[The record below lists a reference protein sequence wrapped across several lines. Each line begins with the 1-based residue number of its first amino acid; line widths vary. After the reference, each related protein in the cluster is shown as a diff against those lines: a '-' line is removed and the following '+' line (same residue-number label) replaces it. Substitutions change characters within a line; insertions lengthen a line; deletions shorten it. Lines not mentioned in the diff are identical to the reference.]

1 MTTTETPL
9 RILGYVRV
17 STDKQDLSPEVQKAE
32 LQAEAQRMGYDLTL
46 VTELAVSAA
55 SVSKRP
61 LMVQVLLDLK
71 AGRYHGL
78 MVSKLDRL
86 SRNME
91 DGTRLLGESQRQGW
105 RIICLDLGVDTAT
118 IMGAGMYNM
127 ALNFAEIER
136 KFIGK
141 RTKDAMAEIGKTKH
155 LGRKR
160 NLPTDVV
167 ERIKAQRTAGDTLTA
182 IAAGLNADQVPTAQG
197 GAKWYPST
205 VKAVLASVNREALI
219 GFSALVT
226 LTKDCNGKIFPVYP
240 QG

>member
-1 MTTTETPL
+1 MLYVQPMTTTETPL
-9 RILGYVRV
+9 RVLGYVRV
-17 STDKQDLSPEVQKAE
+17 STDKQDISPEVQTAE

-61 LMVQVLLDLK
+61 LMVQALADLK

-91 DGTRLLGESQRQGW
+91 DGTRLLGDSQRQGW
-105 RIICLDLGVDTAT
+105 RIVCLDLGVDTAT
-118 IMGAGMYNM
+118 IMGAGMFNM

-136 KFIGK
+136 RMIGK
-141 RTKDAMAEIGKTKH
+141 RTKDAMAEVGKTKH

-160 NLPTDVV
+160 QLPSEVV
-167 ERIKAQRTAGDTLTA
+167 DRIKAERAAGVTLTA
-182 IAAGLNADQVPTAQG
+182 IAEGLNTDQVPTSQG

-205 VKAVLASVNREALI
+205 VKAVLASVERESLA
-219 GFSALVT
+219 GFTAP
-226 LTKDCNGKIFPVYP
+226 PVEA
-240 QG
+240 